1 MAFATIDRPGQAAA
15 YDATVQRVRRVL
27 DLIYL
32 WSGYLAAASMVT
44 ILVLTLSQMAT
55 RYAGVNV
62 RGLSDYAGY
71 FMAASAFLAFPLAL
85 NRGAHVRIELVTG
98 QLGRYRRIA
107 DTVAFGLGFLIAA
120 WFAFYSSKMVYV
132 SWKFGDLSTGLDATP
147 LWIPQLAMAIGAV
160 LFAVAILDQ
169 FCQLVF
175 KGSHS
180 IRESAG
186 VE

>member
-1 MAFATIDRPGQAAA
+1 MAFAALDRSGRTAGLETPVTGM
-15 YDATVQRVRRVL
+15 RRTL

-32 WSGYLAAASMVT
+32 WAGYLAAASMAT
-44 ILVLTLSQMAT
+44 ILVLTLAQMIT
-55 RYAGVNV
+55 RYLGINV

-85 NRGAHVRIELVTG
+85 NRGAHVRIELITG

-107 DTVAFGLGFLIAA
+107 DTAAFGIASLIAA
-120 WFAFYSSKMVYV
+120 WFAFYASKMVYV

-147 LWIPQLAMAIGAV
+147 LWIPQLAMAFGAV
-160 LFAVAILDQ
+160 LFAIAILDQ

-175 KGSHS
+175 RGAHS
-180 IRESAG
+180 IVQSAG
-186 VE
+186 IE